1 MKKKWFLKVG
11 ACLVLTVCLGAQAF
25 AILGLGDI
33 VFDPTNYGEAIRQL
47 IQMQQEYMQ
56 LVQSY
61 QMLRSQYGQLVWMG
75 RQVPVNMAA
84 RYRALATPWKT
95 SSATN
100 TYGTTG
106 GWLSGINTGE
116 GVSTGYSQITEPLN
130 TYGSALGEVPADQQD
145 RIKRAY
151 GTAELSD
158 GANLSA
164 IETIGRLRA
173 NAPAIESAIQDL
185 ENDSLSADPEM
196 NTEVAV
202 LNKINAA
209 NLIAV
214 RNAQDTNKLLVA
226 LAEQQVIDAKRNR
239 DAEVEA
245 INQHIRFMSEG
256 KAVMTAQAANASQA
270 MLDWRLP

>member
-1 MKKKWFLKVG
+1 MKRKWSLKVG
-11 ACLVLTVCLGAQAF
+11 LCLLLTVCLGAQAF

-61 QMLRSQYGQLVWMG
+61 QMLRSQYNQLVWMG

-84 RYRALATPWKT
+84 RYRALATPWT
-95 SSATN
+95 NSTAGN

-106 GWLSGINTGE
+106 GWITGINTGQN
-116 GVSTGYSQITEPLN
+116 VSAGYSQITERLN
-130 TYGSALGEVPADQQD
+130 TYGGALDDIPADQQD

-151 GTAELSD
+151 GAAELSD

-164 IETIGRLRA
+164 LQTIGSLRA
-173 NAPAIESAIQDL
+173 NAPAVESAIQNL

-196 NTEVAV
+196 NTEIAV

-214 RNAQDTNKLLVA
+214 RNAQDTNKVLVA
-226 LAEQQVIDAKRNR
+226 LAEQRVIEAKRSR
-239 DAEVEA
+239 DAEVQA

-256 KAVMTAQAANASQA
+256 QAVITAQAANASQA
-270 MLDWRLP
+270 MLDWRMP

>member
-1 MKKKWFLKVG
+1 MKKKWSLKVG
-11 ACLVLTVCLGAQAF
+11 TCLLLTVCLGAQAF

-61 QMLRSQYGQLVWMG
+61 QMLRSQYTQLVWMG
-75 RQVPVNMAA
+75 QQVPVNMAA
-84 RYRALATPWKT
+84 RYRALATPWT
-95 SSATN
+95 NSTAGN

-106 GWLSGINTGE
+106 GWIAGINTGQ

-130 TYGSALGEVPADQQD
+130 TYGSTLDEVPTDEQD
-145 RIKRAY
+145 RIKIAY

-164 IETIGRLRA
+164 VQTIGSLRA
-173 NAPAIESAIQDL
+173 NAPAAESAIQNL

-209 NLIAV
+209 NLIAA

-226 LAEQQVIDAKRNR
+226 LAEEQVISAKRSR

-245 INQHIRFMSEG
+245 INQHIQFMSQG
-256 KAVMTAQAANASQA
+256 QAVITAQAANASQA
-270 MLDWRLP
+270 MLDWRMP